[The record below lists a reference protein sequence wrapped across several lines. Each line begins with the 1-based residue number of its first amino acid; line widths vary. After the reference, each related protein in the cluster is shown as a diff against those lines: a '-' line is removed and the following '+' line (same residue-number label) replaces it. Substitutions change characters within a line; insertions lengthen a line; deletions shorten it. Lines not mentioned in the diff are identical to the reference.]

1 MAAAR
6 PIAIIAGVGPS
17 TGAALARKF
26 GAAYPVAL
34 LARTPDSLSGLVH
47 LRSTRPAE
55 RAAVGVRA
63 DVSDQASMK
72 AAMEQVRKEFGEEV
86 TVAVR
91 HCASFSRR
99 GDGG

>member
-1 MAAAR
+1 MATAR
-6 PIAIIAGVGPS
+6 PIAIIAGVGPG

-26 GAAYPVAL
+26 GAKYPVAL
-34 LARTPDSLSGLVH
+34 LARTPDSLSGLV
-47 LRSTRPAE
+47 REINEAGGR
-55 RAAVGVRA
+55 AVGVRA

-86 TVAVR
+86 TAAVR
-91 HCASFSRR
+91 HCASFSRG